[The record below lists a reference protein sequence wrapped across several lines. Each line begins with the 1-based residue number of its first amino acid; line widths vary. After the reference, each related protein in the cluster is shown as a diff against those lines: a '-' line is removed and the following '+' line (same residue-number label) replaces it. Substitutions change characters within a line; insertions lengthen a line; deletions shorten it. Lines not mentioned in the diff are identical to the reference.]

1 MFFLFR
7 LLGSRL
13 TQGILLGLLLVI
25 AATYFIEPLK
35 LEYRTASPTPVP
47 QATPAPSGA
56 PPTPETQNPPGPAP
70 GTEFETL
77 QEVYNILR
85 DNSYLKGDLDPVQL
99 QEQTIH
105 SFLES
110 LDDPYLRYSPPHTN
124 VSQSEQLAGEYQGI
138 GAEVSLRDGPATII
152 APFAGSPAQK
162 AGILPGD
169 VILEVDGEST
179 EGWSLAELVSHVKG
193 EAGTDVRLLILHRN
207 EETPVLITVTRG
219 VIPIESVFSAMLED
233 GIAYF
238 RISSFSDAT
247 SAQLEAALQRSLDEG
262 ARAAVLDV
270 RFNPGG
276 FLQATLDSTSKFLS
290 GGVILTEVSGDGE
303 ERSWDAAEGSLGAD
317 LPLAVLV
324 NSFSA
329 SGAEVFAGALADHGL
344 ARTFGATT
352 YGKGSVTSTSVLSN
366 GYGLSYSLARWLTPN
381 GDLIEGAGLTPDVP
395 IEQPLEIPIGSAGDL
410 QLIAAVDYL
419 REILG

>member
-1 MFFLFR
+1 MFFLCR

-13 TQGILLGLLLVI
+13 TQGILLGVLLVI
-25 AATYFIEPLK
+25 AATYLIEPLK
-35 LEYRTASPTPVP
+35 LEYRTSSPTPAP
-47 QATPAPSGA
+47 QATPAPSGV

-77 QEVYNILR
+77 QEIYNILR

-105 SFLES
+105 SFLSS
-110 LDDPYLRYSPPHTN
+110 LDDPYLRYSPPHTH

-233 GIAYF
+233 GIAYL

-247 SAQLEAALQRSLDEG
+247 SAQIEAALQRSLDEG

-303 ERSWDAAEGSLGAD
+303 ERSWDAAEGGLGSD

-324 NSFSA
+324 NAFSA
-329 SGAEVFAGALADHGL
+329 SGAEVFAGALADHRR

-381 GDLIEGAGLTPDVP
+381 GDLIEGEGLMPDVP
-395 IEQPLEIPIGSAGDL
+395 IEQLLEIPIGSAGDL

-419 REILG
+419 REVLS